1 VSTITENEVE
11 KEREALQKVKECKA
25 LAEAKAQGKEAVAT
39 VRARIVQ
46 EWAAAAEAKK
56 VQKLR
61 AVAEHKEKMAR
72 IAAENK
78 KVHIGSCTWTLM
90 INPFRILRLENEKQS
105 LK

>member
-1 VSTITENEVE
+1 MSTITENEVE

-78 KVHIGSCTWTLM
+78 KVRIGSRTWTLM
-90 INPFRILRLENEKQS
+90 INPFHISRLENKKRS